1 MLPAK
6 STVDPGPPSSHE
18 APLSSQHLNV
28 SPPRASSNGRKEQ
41 RPPSVTPRKFK
52 RFFTPRSHGYRHSSA
67 RRALHE
73 ITAPILNRNVT
84 QSSPLRPFKSVVS
97 KDNSKEESP
106 TSFIRGSKRQ
116 KTTHT
121 PETSPRKRSR
131 RYGYRSPNVHEGE
144 GDVLLSSP
152 CERAAPDTSYIDQES
167 VEEDQ
172 PSPVEPM
179 KRIVSR
185 VDRGLGGQ
193 LLDLSI
199 GSSIGRRRQ
208 HHVYPVNG
216 SLKRRSAVYLYL
228 TNSKQIGRTILHHSI
243 PERMTLIFVQ
253 V

>member
-1 MLPAK
+1 MLPTK
-6 STVDPGPPSSHE
+6 SAVDPGPPSSPE
-18 APLSSQHLNV
+18 VPLSSQNLNV
-28 SPPRASSNGRKEQ
+28 SPSRASSNGQKEQ

-52 RFFTPRSHGYRHSSA
+52 RFFTPRSHDYRHSSA

-73 ITAPILNRNVT
+73 ITTPILNRNVT

-97 KDNSKEESP
+97 KDNSKAESP

-121 PETSPRKRSR
+121 PETSPRKSSR
-131 RYGYRSPNVHEGE
+131 RYEYRSPNVNEGE

-152 CERAAPDTSYIDQES
+152 CERAAPDTSYINQES

-185 VDRGLGGQ
+185 VGRGLGGQ

-199 GSSIGRRRQ
+199 GSFIGSRRQ

-216 SLKRRSAVYLYL
+216 SLKRRSAVYLNL

-243 PERMTLIFVQ
+243 PERMTRIFVQ